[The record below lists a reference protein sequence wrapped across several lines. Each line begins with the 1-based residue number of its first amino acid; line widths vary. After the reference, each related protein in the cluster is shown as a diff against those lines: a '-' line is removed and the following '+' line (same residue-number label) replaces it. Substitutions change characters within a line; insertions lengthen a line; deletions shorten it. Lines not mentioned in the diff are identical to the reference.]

1 MSIFVDTSA
10 FLAVLN
16 ADDQFHPS
24 AAETWRSLLLAGEQM
39 VCNNYIL
46 VETYAL
52 LQHRFGMQAL
62 RAFQVDVLPSLVI
75 RWVDEE
81 THNRAVS
88 AVLTANER
96 RLSLVDCCA
105 FETMRAVGIN
115 RAFTLDRDYT
125 EYGFE
130 VLPAAPP
137 AD

>member
-16 ADDQFHPS
+16 ADDQFHP
-24 AAETWRSLLLAGEQM
+24 AAKEIWLRLLTAGEAM

-52 LQHRFGMQAL
+52 LQHRFGMQAI
-62 RAFQVDVLPSLVI
+62 RSFQSDVLPILLV

-88 AVLTANER
+88 AVLAAGER

-105 FETMRAVGIN
+105 FETMRALGIQ
-115 RAFTLDRDYT
+115 RVFTFDQDFGD
-125 EYGFE
+125 YGFE
-130 VLPAAPP
+130 VLP
-137 AD
+137 DI